1 MLPQRRFASA
11 MKTLSPAGFFSPPSD
26 IRRRIGYPLT
36 PLSPL
41 SMSYIGRRAHPQPIF
56 SKVPSPSPSLLV
68 PGKVLFLFF
77 RGPHRTPQRG
87 SGRRDSCGETP
98 SLRKEPMR
106 FGFGIAG
113 NGLRGQKGQRWMGW
127 AFHAGTLGI
136 RPRQRFRRT
145 RNCHG
150 LTPARS
156 QTPPPG
162 LPTYIH
168 MKFFTRADAN
178 SFYIVLLYN
187 HHIIC
192 VCNPRPLPKH
202 KTCPFP
208 DPLVYSSSCPGSSPP
223 DAGGTSPPAYNLLVM
238 G

>member
-1 MLPQRRFASA
+1 
-11 MKTLSPAGFFSPPSD
+11 MKTLSPAGFFSPLGHSSPY
-26 IRRRIGYPLT
+26 RLPT
-36 PLSPL
+36 HAPFPLSPFPPFPL

-56 SKVPSPSPSLLV
+56 SKVASPSPSLLV

-87 SGRRDSCGETP
+87 SVRRDSCGETP

-106 FGFGIAG
+106 FGIGIAG

-187 HHIIC
+187 HHIHLR
-192 VCNPRPLPKH
+192 VQPP
-202 KTCPFP
+202 
-208 DPLVYSSSCPGSSPP
+208 SPP
-223 DAGGTSPPAYNLLVM
+223 
-238 G
+238 